1 MNLIFPT
8 VSQAFIRGQKI
19 AEDQELS
26 LIDKTNYKRSPRL
39 LKISTN
45 LISKNDEKN
54 WDQSL

>member
-8 VSQAFIRGQKI
+8 VSQAVIRGQKI

-39 LKISTN
+39 LKVSTN

>member
-8 VSQAFIRGQKI
+8 VSQAVIRVQKI

>member
-8 VSQAFIRGQKI
+8 VSQAVIRGQKI

-39 LKISTN
+39 LKMSTN

>member
-8 VSQAFIRGQKI
+8 VSQAVIRGQKI

>member
-8 VSQAFIRGQKI
+8 VSQAVIRGQKI

-39 LKISTN
+39 LKTSTN